1 MNLKFIELILTY
13 DHEGELKWNIGR
25 TKRAQELFHKINQ
38 GSERA
43 RHVLVAHVVRQL
55 CILIGLDEDRFFQ
68 YYKFQ
73 WEHMNEKEDYLLET
87 LQGE

>member
-13 DHEGELKWNIGR
+13 DHEGELKLNVGG

-43 RHVLVAHVVRQL
+43 RHELVAHVVRNL
-55 CILIGLDEDRFFQ
+55 CILIGLDEDRFLQ
-68 YYKFQ
+68 YYKFT
-73 WEHMNEKEDYLLET
+73 KEQDRKSVV
-87 LQGE
+87 

>member
-25 TKRAQELFHKINQ
+25 TKKAQDLFQKINQ
-38 GSERA
+38 GSETA
-43 RHVLVAHVVRQL
+43 RHELVAHVVKHL
-55 CILIGLDEDRFFQ
+55 CVLIGLDEDRFLQ

-73 WEHMNEKEDYLLET
+73 REHMTESE
-87 LQGE
+87 